1 MEDKTMHYTKW
12 NKHPMFAHPFD
23 AFLEREIFN
32 NNPRNCN
39 CNPATNIMEN
49 NDAYIVEMRV
59 PGMSKE
65 DFQIKLE
72 KEKLTISTE
81 KNQELNENV
90 RYTRKEFSVQPFS
103 RSFLIPETVDAE
115 NITGEYENGILKVTL
130 PKKAESKNDLIRQIS
145 VN

>member
-1 MEDKTMHYTKW
+1 MTIVKW

-23 AFLEREIFN
+23 PFFEKEIA
-32 NNPRNCN
+32 RNHNRSCN
-39 CNPATNIMEN
+39 CNPATNIKET
-49 NDAYIVEMRV
+49 NDAFVIEMMV

-81 KNQELNENV
+81 KKQEVDDNIH
-90 RYTRKEFSVQPFS
+90 YTRKEFGTEPFI
-103 RSFLIPETVDAE
+103 RSFLVPESVDAD
-115 NITGEYENGILKVTL
+115 NINGEYEQGILKVTL